1 VGLCLGVFGVRAG
14 AAQEVK
20 ITVSSPAEV
29 KIRIESLSPGSEWSF
44 RNAYA
49 GVLGLAERI
58 EQFQAFAP
66 DGKDLNARK
75 IVPGEFRSER
85 VATKIEYVVKLPPP
99 QASGV
104 AHVSWIA
111 GDYGLLMLADLLP
124 EWLPSLEV
132 EFSLPDGWT
141 AQSAYQADASRK
153 FQVRQPEKTVFL
165 IGRSLRKQ
173 TKRVE
178 SRGLNLVVNGAWPFK
193 DEVVLN
199 AASKVLERY
208 RELTGFPLPAM
219 PVVLLA
225 PLPLA
230 TGEVKWRAETR
241 GSTVVLLI
249 DPRAKI
255 ETRAALGI
263 IFTHEL
269 LHLWVP
275 NSLLLEGDYDWFFEG
290 FTLYMALITALD
302 LKFINFDEYLA
313 TLARVYDSY
322 LSHDDE
328 LSLIDASERRWTGGK
343 SAVYDKGM
351 LVAFLY
357 DLHIAKQS
365 GGGNRLNDR
374 YRELFREHASKPADA
389 NEAIIQLLSSTVPTA
404 ALTKKYVEGSGRL
417 ELETA
422 LSSFGL
428 RLDPS
433 GRNTTLRIVKEVRG
447 DQKQLLRS
455 LGYR

>member
-66 DGKDLNARK
+66 DGKNLNARK

-141 AQSAYQADASRK
+141 ALSAYQADASRK
-153 FQVRQPEKTVFL
+153 FQVRQPDKTVFL
-165 IGRSLRKQ
+165 IGRSLRTQ
-173 TKRVE
+173 AKRVE

-225 PLPLA
+225 PLPMA
-230 TGEVKWRAETR
+230 TGGVKWRAETR

-357 DLHIAKQS
+357 DLNIAKQS

>member
-1 VGLCLGVFGVRAG
+1 
-14 AAQEVK
+14 
-20 ITVSSPAEV
+20 
-29 KIRIESLSPGSEWSF
+29 
-44 RNAYA
+44 
-49 GVLGLAERI
+49 
-58 EQFQAFAP
+58 
-66 DGKDLNARK
+66 
-75 IVPGEFRSER
+75 
-85 VATKIEYVVKLPPP
+85 
-99 QASGV
+99 
-104 AHVSWIA
+104 
-111 GDYGLLMLADLLP
+111 
-124 EWLPSLEV
+124 
-132 EFSLPDGWT
+132 
-141 AQSAYQADASRK
+141 
-153 FQVRQPEKTVFL
+153 
-165 IGRSLRKQ
+165 
-173 TKRVE
+173 
-178 SRGLNLVVNGAWPFK
+178 
-193 DEVVLN
+193 
-199 AASKVLERY
+199 
-208 RELTGFPLPAM
+208 M

-290 FTLYMALITALD
+290 FTLYIALITALD

>member
-29 KIRIESLSPGSEWSF
+29 RIRIESLSPGSEWSF
-44 RNAYA
+44 LNAYA

-66 DGKDLNARK
+66 DGKNLNARK

-132 EFSLPDGWT
+132 ELSLPDGWT

-230 TGEVKWRAETR
+230 TGGVKWRAETR

-290 FTLYMALITALD
+290 FTLYIALITALD

-357 DLHIAKQS
+357 DLNIAKQS

-374 YRELFREHASKPADA
+374 YRELFREHASEPADA